1 MMMDQLQ
8 GKYVLILGLARSGE
22 AAARLLIKHGA
33 NVVVNEYKPKEEL
46 NNVEALEALG
56 VTFVTGGHP
65 PHLLEQNPSFIVKNP
80 GIRYDNPIVLGAIHK
95 NIPVVTEVELAGEIL
110 KGTLIAITGS
120 NGKTTTT
127 KLIEEMIAADHKNAF
142 LAGNIGLPACEV
154 AEKVHEDDYM
164 VTEVSSFQLKGTVN
178 FKPEVAVLLNIFDAH
193 LDYHGTKDDY
203 VDSKANVTAFQDATD
218 VLVYNLD
225 DPTVNEIAKRS
236 KAKALPFSLQYTLA
250 NGVGLDEDKK
260 VILVDGEPIIAI
272 DKIVLPGMH
281 NLENILAAIAV
292 ATTCNISKEAIAH
305 VLMSFSGV
313 EHRLQFVKEL
323 NGRRVY
329 NDSKATNILATDK
342 ALRAFNEPIVL
353 IAGGLDRGNEFDELV
368 SSLTSVKALIT
379 YGETKEK
386 LRRAGQTAGVSSI
399 GLHETIEEA
408 VEEAYEVSD
417 EGDVILLSPACASWD
432 QFKTFEERGEAF
444 LKAVEAIQ

>member
-1 MMMDQLQ
+1 
-8 GKYVLILGLARSGE
+8 
-22 AAARLLIKHGA
+22 
-33 NVVVNEYKPKEEL
+33 
-46 NNVEALEALG
+46 
-56 VTFVTGGHP
+56 
-65 PHLLEQNPSFIVKNP
+65 
-80 GIRYDNPIVLGAIHK
+80 
-95 NIPVVTEVELAGEIL
+95 
-110 KGTLIAITGS
+110 
-120 NGKTTTT
+120 
-127 KLIEEMIAADHKNAF
+127 
-142 LAGNIGLPACEV
+142 
-154 AEKVHEDDYM
+154 
-164 VTEVSSFQLKGTVN
+164 VS
-178 FKPEVAVLLNIFDAH
+178 
-193 LDYHGTKDDY
+193 
-203 VDSKANVTAFQDATD
+203 
-218 VLVYNLD
+218 
-225 DPTVNEIAKRS
+225 
-236 KAKALPFSLQYTLA
+236 
-250 NGVGLDEDKK
+250 LDENKK
-260 VILVDGEPIIAI
+260 VIQVDGEPIIAI

-292 ATTCNISKEAIAH
+292 ATTCNINKEAIAH

-386 LRRAGQTAGVSSI
+386 LKRAGQKAGVQSI
-399 GLHETIEEA
+399 GSHETIEDA
-408 VEEAYEVSD
+408 VEQAYEASD